1 MAPEVLWS
9 SEFSIE
15 SDVWSFGVVVWEI
28 VTLGN
33 TPYPGM
39 SAKEVIEYLKQG
51 SRMVRPNYCN
61 EDLYLLMM
69 KCWSQKP
76 TRRPKFNDLVHELE
90 EMEGDTEDYV
100 DMKGGIDDAQED
112 VETTA
117 ETNSSEVSD
126 TMLQSQ

>member
-1 MAPEVLWS
+1 MAPEALWS

-51 SRMVRPNYCN
+51 SRLSRPKHCK

-76 TRRPKFNDLVHELE
+76 SRRPKFKDLVHELE
-90 EMEGDTEDYV
+90 EIERDTQVYV
-100 DMKGGIDDAQED
+100 DINNAIDDVQEYAI
-112 VETTA
+112 TT
-117 ETNSSEVSD
+117 E
-126 TMLQSQ
+126 